1 MTNFPTINAAEFTS
15 INDVSQ
21 ICFKASANF
30 AINMPSTTY
39 LCIGDGLSGN
49 KAKLTTVA
57 GKSYCITVGY
67 TPFGI
72 QIVSAIVDVL

>member
-1 MTNFPTINAAEFTS
+1 
-15 INDVSQ
+15 
-21 ICFKASANF
+21 
-30 AINMPSTTY
+30 MPSTTY
-39 LCIGDGLSGN
+39 LCIGDGLSSD
-49 KAKLTTVA
+49 KTTLTIVS